1 MESKNQR
8 SGPRL
13 YGLHAQG
20 KKRPHTWI
28 SGPDEYKHSM
38 YWPWQL
44 MKAQATFREEEFD
57 LPFEEFYLLWKDHWY
72 NRGRKADNMCL
83 SRSNPNGPWNKENAE
98 IITRQEH
105 LRRQGFYRQHDPKTK
120 TPRGPNK
127 RKNK

>member
-1 MESKNQR
+1 MEPKNKR
-8 SGPRL
+8 NGPRH

-44 MKAQATFREEEFD
+44 MKAQATFREEGFD
-57 LPFEEFYLLWKDHWY
+57 LAFEDYYQLWKDDWN
-72 NRGRKADNMCL
+72 NRGRQADNMC
-83 SRSNPNGPWNKENAE
+83 
-98 IITRQEH
+98 ITRIDPDKPWTKDNTELVTRHEH
-105 LRRQGFYRQHDPKTK
+105 LKRQGFYRQHDPKTK

-127 RKNK
+127 RKKQ